1 MEVNGW
7 RLYAYSEFL
16 NQLERL
22 NKQVETFAKK
32 DPTGYIHKNETKI
45 LAAILKLVCT
55 EIPADP
61 AHPKFKLGKTLGGG
75 NTHWYRAKF
84 YQQFRLFFRFDS
96 RAKIIVYAWV
106 NDSNSKR
113 AYESKNDAYIVFQ
126 KMLKQNR
133 PPSDWDD
140 LIKTSAP
147 LRD

>member
-1 MEVNGW
+1 MVVNGW

-16 NQLERL
+16 NQLEKL
-22 NKQVETFAKK
+22 NRQVEASAKK
-32 DPTGYIHKNETKI
+32 DPAGYIFKNEAKI

-55 EIPADP
+55 EIPTDP

-113 AYESKNDAYIVFQ
+113 AYESKNDAYLIFQ

-133 PPSDWDD
+133 PPSDWED
-140 LIKTSAP
+140 LIKVSAP
-147 LRD
+147 FKN